1 MERVEAGK
9 AAGWVVARVEAVRV
23 AVMAVAMVAAATVVV
38 VWAVVET
45 VVEGAEEWRA
55 AAA

>member
-1 MERVEAGK
+1 MEAAK

-23 AVMAVAMVAAATVVV
+23 AVMAVAMVAAGTVVV